1 ISKEVST
8 TETSAVFT
16 GTTRWPAGAIQA
28 IFSLGN
34 SGSDLVEKRKLPRS
48 SYAVDIQVLLQGA
61 DFNVTA
67 YTHSVSPD
75 AVSFVIDHALPIGRR
90 GTLHIPRPDGHELE
104 LGFVIRRCR
113 KLSSGWFDVSACFQR
128 RQPAF
133 AEYNFS

>member
-1 ISKEVST
+1 MST
-8 TETSAVFT
+8 TGISPVFT

-28 IFSLGN
+28 IFALGT
-34 SGSDLVEKRKLPRS
+34 SGTDLVEKRKLPRS

-90 GTLHIPRPDGHELE
+90 GTLHIPQPDGREMELA
-104 LGFVIRRCR
+104 FTIRRCR
-113 KLSSGWFDVSACFQR
+113 KLSNGWFDISAHFQR
-128 RQPAF
+128 RQLAF
-133 AEYNFS
+133 AEYNFM